1 MPSSSLIPQP
11 PPISDDS
18 SHRMIEGRHDKSLD
32 GERRTQHI
40 ISFSNFE
47 SIQYT
52 QHLPHGVETPGR
64 FGGASRLHSS
74 SGHQAA
80 NPPRSDESI
89 SDTGHVAPKPDGT
102 RICLTSHT
110 APNSGI
116 PGQPSLEAGGAKE
129 AKCSCENLELG
140 IMPPAQLI
148 HNGNLYRVKQD
159 PVEFLSTLKKPFTAP
174 FGYVILH
181 GAKDW
186 VTEGTLVVGSN
197 RSVLACFQYQWAL
210 FNYRMTW
217 LLRPAVILVNATKND
232 RKERDTDTF
241 QHTPSGLGRG

>member
-1 MPSSSLIPQP
+1 MLPTQPALGLELHRIRQCHDLQEHDKFLSGSCISNSSPIETSPFRFSTRSFRLHHSSTPTMPSSSLIPQP

-159 PVEFLSTLKKPFTAP
+159 PVEF
-174 FGYVILH
+174 
-181 GAKDW
+181 
-186 VTEGTLVVGSN
+186 
-197 RSVLACFQYQWAL
+197 YQL
-210 FNYRMTW
+210 
-217 LLRPAVILVNATKND
+217 
-232 RKERDTDTF
+232 
-241 QHTPSGLGRG
+241 

>member
-1 MPSSSLIPQP
+1 MSSPSLIPQP
-11 PPISDDS
+11 PSIYDDS
-18 SHRMIEGRHDKSLD
+18 SHRMIEERHDKSLD
-32 GERRTQHI
+32 GGRRTGHI
-40 ISFSNFE
+40 ISFSNVE
-47 SIQYT
+47 LSMSSTIQYT
-52 QHLPHGVETPGR
+52 EHVLHGAETPER

-74 SGHQAA
+74 SRHQAA

-129 AKCSCENLELG
+129 AKCFCENLELG

-186 VTEGTLVVGSN
+186 VTEGTLVVGCD
-197 RSVLACFQYQWAL
+197 RSVLACFQY
-210 FNYRMTW
+210 
-217 LLRPAVILVNATKND
+217 LL
-232 RKERDTDTF
+232 
-241 QHTPSGLGRG
+241 SSS

>member
-1 MPSSSLIPQP
+1 MSSPSLIPQP

-32 GERRTQHI
+32 GGRRTEHM

-47 SIQYT
+47 LSSSSTIQYT
-52 QHLPHGVETPGR
+52 EHLPHGAESLGR
-64 FGGASRLHSS
+64 FEGASRLHLSL
-74 SGHQAA
+74 GHQAA
-80 NPPRSDESI
+80 NPPRSDEYI

-129 AKCSCENLELG
+129 AKCFCENLELG
-140 IMPPAQLI
+140 IMPPARLI

-159 PVEFLSTLKKPFTAP
+159 PVEYLSTLEKPFAVP

-186 VTEGTLVVGSN
+186 VTEGTLVVGCY
-197 RSVLACFQYQWAL
+197 RSALACFQCKK
-210 FNYRMTW
+210 TVKCDKE
-217 LLRPAVILVNATKND
+217 LRPDQIN
-232 RKERDTDTF
+232 
-241 QHTPSGLGRG
+241 GLLSTIE